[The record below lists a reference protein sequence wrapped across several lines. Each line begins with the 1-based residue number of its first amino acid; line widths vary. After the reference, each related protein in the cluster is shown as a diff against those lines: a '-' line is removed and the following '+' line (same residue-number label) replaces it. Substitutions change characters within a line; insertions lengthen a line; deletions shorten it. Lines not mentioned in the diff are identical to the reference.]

1 MFGDDSKLRL
11 RRNHPDLHLVLPTT
25 NAHAHANT
33 NNNNTTNLLYRPS
46 PASIP
51 VGHIPGRRKRIRRRE
66 IWKHWIKMI
75 FSGLAAALVSSTL
88 SVSLLPFSWTQVDY
102 HHQVQQAATHL
113 LQRVVEQ
120 RHNYITS
127 IRGKHSQHRVACSD
141 GTVGFE
147 NDNYCDCPDGID
159 EPSTSACSH
168 LHVQQPMFA
177 CKSDPSIL
185 LYLSRIKD
193 GVRDC
198 PDGSDE
204 L

>member
-11 RRNHPDLHLVLPTT
+11 RRNHPDMQLPLVHPPTST
-25 NAHAHANT
+25 GAGTQINGIH
-33 NNNNTTNLLYRPS
+33 RPS

-51 VGHIPGRRKRIRRRE
+51 IGHVKGRRKRYRRRDF
-66 IWKHWIKMI
+66 WKNWIKMI
-75 FSGLAAALVSSTL
+75 LSGLAAALVSSTL
-88 SVSLLPFSWTQVDY
+88 SVTLLPFAWTQVDY
-102 HHQVQQAATHL
+102 HHQVQQAAAHL
-113 LQRVVEQ
+113 LQRVVEN
-120 RHNYITS
+120 RHNYVTS
-127 IRGKHSQHRVACSD
+127 IRGKHAQHRVACSD

-185 LYLSRIKD
+185 IYLSRLKD
-193 GVRDC
+193 GVLDC